1 MKIKKIV
8 SIVGARPQFVKAAVL
23 SRLFRNE
30 DSIDEVL
37 VHTGQHYD
45 ASMSDVFFEEME
57 IPKPK
62 YNLEVSSLSHG
73 TMTGRMLE
81 KIEEVLVKE
90 KPDLVLVYGD
100 TNSTLAG
107 ALAAK
112 KMHIPLAHVEAGLRS
127 FDMEMPEEV
136 NRIIT
141 DRISSVLFAPTF
153 NAIKNLQ
160 KEGYD
165 AFDCKIVLSGDIMQD
180 AAVYYAS
187 KSSEK
192 SKLPSDLP
200 EKFIL
205 GTLHRAENTDNYQRL
220 KSIVESLNEIN
231 REIPIVL
238 PLHPR
243 TKKMLEA
250 SDLKLDVHVLDP
262 VGYFE
267 MIELLKKCEMV
278 MTDSGGLQKEAYFFK
293 KPCLTLRDQTEWIEL
308 VKNGFN
314 KIVGADKK
322 QIIAGYREMIK
333 AAPDYSKDLYGGGKA
348 GEKILAFL
356 KKGF

>member
-1 MKIKKIV
+1 MANTKIV
-8 SIVGARPQFVKAAVL
+8 TIVGARPQFVKAAVL
-23 SRLFRNE
+23 SRLIQND
-30 DSIDEVL
+30 DSIEEVL

-45 ASMSDVFFEEME
+45 TSMSDVFFEDME

-73 TMTGRMLE
+73 AMPGRMLE
-81 KIEEVLVKE
+81 KIEEVLQKE

-127 FDMEMPEEV
+127 FDMDMPEEV

-141 DRISSVLFAPTF
+141 DRISSVLYVQTY

-165 AFDCKIVLSGDIMQD
+165 AFDCKIILSGDIMQD
-180 AAVYYAS
+180 AAIYYAS

-192 SKLPSDLP
+192 SKLPPGLP
-200 EKFIL
+200 ENFIL
-205 GTLHRAENTDNYQRL
+205 CTLHRAENTDDYQRL
-220 KSIVESLNEIN
+220 KNIVESLNEIN
-231 REIPIVL
+231 QEIPIVL

-243 TKKMLEA
+243 TKKMLDA
-250 SDLKLDVHVLDP
+250 SDLNLDVHVLDP

-267 MIELLKKCEMV
+267 MIELLKRCEMV

-308 VKNGFN
+308 VSGGFN

-322 QIIAGYREMIK
+322 QIIAGYREMLQ
-333 AAPDYSKDLYGGGKA
+333 ATPDYSKNLYGSGKA
-348 GEKILAFL
+348 GEKILAYL
-356 KKGF
+356 KKV